1 MKTLEEN
8 IDLELEKVVF
18 LCNAEE
24 GNPGIYEFTWE
35 LGCYDLKIEDKY
47 RIALENKG
55 YKSMTS

>member
-24 GNPGIYEFTWE
+24 GNE
-35 LGCYDLKIEDKY
+35 LVPEI
-47 RIALENKG
+47 RTAI
-55 YKSMTS
+55 